1 LAVALLCIAGC
12 TREQVYGA
20 GQARQRQEC
29 IRIPDK
35 ADYERCMRDADRSY
49 DTYRRETGA
58 EPK

>member
-1 LAVALLCIAGC
+1 MLCIAGC

-35 ADYERCMRDADRSY
+35 AEYERCMRDADRSY

-58 EPK
+58 ERK